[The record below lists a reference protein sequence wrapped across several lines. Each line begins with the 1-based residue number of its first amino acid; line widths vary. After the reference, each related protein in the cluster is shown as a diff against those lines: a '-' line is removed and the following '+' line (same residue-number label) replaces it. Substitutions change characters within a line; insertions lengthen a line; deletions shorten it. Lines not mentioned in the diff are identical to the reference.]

1 MESVD
6 IIEISEEFHILQCRK
21 AVRQLAVE
29 IGFNIAD
36 QTRVVTATSEL
47 ARNIIQHA
55 GHGKMTLYR
64 FMNQARKG
72 IKIIFEDD
80 GPGFDPE
87 TALIE
92 GYSTA
97 QGLGMGLPGARR
109 LMDEFELESK
119 PGHGTKL
126 TMVKWL

>member
-1 MESVD
+1 LESISTIV
-6 IIEISEEFHILQCRK
+6 ISEDFHILQCRK

-29 IGFNIAD
+29 IGFSVAD

-64 FMNQARKG
+64 VSNQARKG

-80 GPGFDPE
+80 GPGFDPVE
-87 TALIE
+87 ALTE
-92 GYSTA
+92 GFSTA
-97 QGLGMGLPGARR
+97 RGLGMGLSGARK
-109 LMDEFELESK
+109 LMDEFDLESEA
-119 PGHGTKL
+119 GHGTKV
-126 TMVKWL
+126 TAVKWL